1 MVLVAKSSSEFRRPP
16 MVQRNK
22 GGLAKY
28 SPNTNRDAMT
38 NEPWEVRTL
47 TSSSTIT
54 KKVPLVIVPRANGKI
69 DKKLPKSL
77 PTLPISNDVLKNLP
91 KISSLRYGH
100 SNPYSRHALTQ

>member
-1 MVLVAKSSSEFRRPP
+1 MVLVAKSSEFRRPP

-28 SPNTNRDAMT
+28 LGTVSSNTNRSTVT

-47 TSSSTIT
+47 TSSST

-69 DKKLPKSL
+69 DKKLPKPL
-77 PTLPISNDVLKNLP
+77 PSLPISNDVLKNLP
-91 KISSLRYGH
+91 KISSLRYKFCDM
-100 SNPYSRHALTQ
+100 S